1 MACGPAAG
9 PSAVREPVRLGRKRS
24 EIRPSSPSPDR
35 RETTGN
41 GAASSRDWP
50 PLSSLRVLL
59 KDARRAATAALT
71 LEDKLTGQ
79 KQVKALEAHRN
90 TKRRA
95 LFDAQDEIDAQRER
109 LIAEIEGKLQQRTS
123 LSELFAVRWS
133 LT

>member
-1 MACGPAAG
+1 
-9 PSAVREPVRLGRKRS
+9 
-24 EIRPSSPSPDR
+24 
-35 RETTGN
+35 
-41 GAASSRDWP
+41 
-50 PLSSLRVLL
+50 VLL